1 MIHPPETLYLQWD
14 VLGDGADATWSEDM
28 VDDDDIVYVRKERFD
43 ALVDVNND
51 NVARIVLAEHDV
63 TMRGRAIQ
71 RMKKRIAELEA
82 ENDSMK
88 KERNKFRNLLKEIT
102 DGMLT
107 DDLDWLIRAR
117 KELE

>member
-14 VLGDGADATWSEDM
+14 VLGDGADATWCEDM

-63 TMRGRAIQ
+63 TMRGHAIQ
-71 RMKKRIAELEA
+71 R
-82 ENDSMK
+82 MK

-117 KELE
+117 KEVE